1 MSYRLVIAE
10 KPSVGAAYAKVLGA
24 TNRQD
29 GYWEGNGYLV
39 SWCIGHLVEL
49 APPNVYDEKF
59 VKWRVADLPILPE
72 RWQYL
77 VSASTKKQFGILK
90 KLMNRPDVDSVTA
103 ATDAGREGELI
114 FRLVYQQTGC
124 KKPVFR
130 LWLSSMEESA
140 IREGFA
146 NLKPSTEY
154 DALYN
159 AALCRERADW
169 IVGINASRLF
179 SCLYGRPLA
188 VGRVMTP
195 VLAMTVVREAEIAA
209 FIPEKFYTVALA
221 FAGGGTASSKRFSQK
236 ADAEALLTSCRKEA
250 CAVVQDAER
259 KEKSENPPQLYDLTT
274 LQRDANRLL
283 GFTAQQTL
291 NYAQSLYE
299 KRLITY
305 PRTDSRFLTEDMAEA
320 LPGLASGT
328 AAIFGAEEKLL
339 VHVQQVING
348 SKVTD
353 HHALLP
359 TEKGRALV
367 TVMPEQIQSPE
378 MTADW
383 ENKLLRIERGE
394 MEPEEFMTE
403 IKEMVALL
411 VNTTEAVK
419 GANALM
425 KNKVIGAC
433 PNCGT
438 NVVEREK
445 GWFCENREC
454 RFALWKDNAYF
465 KRLGKHLDGRVVDKL
480 LRDGRVRLKD
490 CKSAKG
496 KTYNATVL
504 LSAESDG
511 RSKFSLEFENGG
523 C

>member
-1 MSYRLVIAE
+1 ML
-10 KPSVGAAYAKVLGA
+10 
-24 TNRQD
+24 
-29 GYWEGNGYLV
+29 
-39 SWCIGHLVEL
+39 
-49 APPNVYDEKF
+49 
-59 VKWRVADLPILPE
+59 
-72 RWQYL
+72 
-77 VSASTKKQFGILK
+77 
-90 KLMNRPDVDSVTA
+90 
-103 ATDAGREGELI
+103 
-114 FRLVYQQTGC
+114 FRSFL
-124 KKPVFR
+124 
-130 LWLSSMEESA
+130 
-140 IREGFA
+140 
-146 NLKPSTEY
+146 
-154 DALYN
+154 
-159 AALCRERADW
+159 
-169 IVGINASRLF
+169 
-179 SCLYGRPLA
+179 
-188 VGRVMTP
+188 
-195 VLAMTVVREAEIAA
+195 
-209 FIPEKFYTVALA
+209 
-221 FAGGGTASSKRFSQK
+221 
-236 ADAEALLTSCRKEA
+236 
-250 CAVVQDAER
+250 ER
-259 KEKSENPPQLYDLTT
+259 KGDRKS
-274 LQRDANRLL
+274 
-283 GFTAQQTL
+283 
-291 NYAQSLYE
+291 
-299 KRLITY
+299 KI
-305 PRTDSRFLTEDMAEA
+305 
-320 LPGLASGT
+320 
-328 AAIFGAEEKLL
+328 
-339 VHVQQVING
+339 
-348 SKVTD
+348 
-353 HHALLP
+353 LLP

-403 IKEMVALL
+403 IKEMISSL

>member
-1 MSYRLVIAE
+1 M
-10 KPSVGAAYAKVLGA
+10 
-24 TNRQD
+24 
-29 GYWEGNGYLV
+29 
-39 SWCIGHLVEL
+39 
-49 APPNVYDEKF
+49 
-59 VKWRVADLPILPE
+59 
-72 RWQYL
+72 
-77 VSASTKKQFGILK
+77 
-90 KLMNRPDVDSVTA
+90 
-103 ATDAGREGELI
+103 
-114 FRLVYQQTGC
+114 
-124 KKPVFR
+124 
-130 LWLSSMEESA
+130 
-140 IREGFA
+140 
-146 NLKPSTEY
+146 
-154 DALYN
+154 
-159 AALCRERADW
+159 
-169 IVGINASRLF
+169 
-179 SCLYGRPLA
+179 
-188 VGRVMTP
+188 
-195 VLAMTVVREAEIAA
+195 
-209 FIPEKFYTVALA
+209 
-221 FAGGGTASSKRFSQK
+221 
-236 ADAEALLTSCRKEA
+236 
-250 CAVVQDAER
+250 
-259 KEKSENPPQLYDLTT
+259 
-274 LQRDANRLL
+274 
-283 GFTAQQTL
+283 
-291 NYAQSLYE
+291 
-299 KRLITY
+299 
-305 PRTDSRFLTEDMAEA
+305 
-320 LPGLASGT
+320 
-328 AAIFGAEEKLL
+328 
-339 VHVQQVING
+339 QQVING

-353 HHALLP
+353 HHALLPTASVAREDLSALPAGEMSILRLIAARLLCAVGEPYRYAETVLTTICAGEEFSAKGKVVLDEGWKSIERKGDRKSKILLP

-403 IKEMVALL
+403 IKEMVSSL

-425 KNKVIGAC
+425 KNKVIDAC

-511 RSKFSLEFENGG
+511 RSKFSLKFENGG